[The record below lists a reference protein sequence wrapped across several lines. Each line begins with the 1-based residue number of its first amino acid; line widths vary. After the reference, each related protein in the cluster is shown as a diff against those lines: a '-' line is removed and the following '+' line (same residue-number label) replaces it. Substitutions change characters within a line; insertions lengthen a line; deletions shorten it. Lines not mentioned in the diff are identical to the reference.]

1 MRHRLD
7 TVLLQSEPLLNKLR
21 YLYGAPSSRK
31 TVVMLIAAAI
41 AGLTLIVLLVE
52 MGMSNQMGNEHPV
65 QR

>member
-41 AGLTLIVLLVE
+41 AGLTLISRELVADLDL
-52 MGMSNQMGNEHPV
+52 
-65 QR
+65 